1 MEQSEITP
9 FDWERIFMD
18 GHPAGFLL
26 EIVFRAVIIFLVVL
40 VSLRITGKRGVKQLS
55 LFELVFILT
64 LGSAGGDVIFN
75 SHVPMVPVLVTF
87 VSIVSIYFVVVYLTA
102 RNESME
108 RWLEGEPMC
117 VIEDGHFVL
126 SVIERENFSPEEICM
141 ELRLRSVAHLG
152 QVSSAILETS
162 GELSVFFYPDDK
174 VRPGMPTL
182 PWEREPLEETEPGI
196 DYSCARC
203 GETKR
208 AEKAEKYQCDRCEHR
223 RCMRAKTG
231 IRRD

>member
-1 MEQSEITP
+1 MEQSDITP

-26 EIVFRAVIIFLVVL
+26 EIVFRAVIIFVIVL

-64 LGSAGGDVIFN
+64 LGSAGGDVIFY
-75 SHVPMVPVLVTF
+75 SDVPLVPVLVTF
-87 VSIVSIYFVVVYLTA
+87 VTIVSIYFVIVYLTA
-102 RNESME
+102 RNERVE
-108 RWLEGEPMC
+108 RWMEGESLC
-117 VIEDGHFVL
+117 VIEGGHFVL

-141 ELRLRSVAHLG
+141 ELRLRSVEHLG
-152 QVSSAILETS
+152 QVNSAILETS
-162 GELSVFFYPDDK
+162 GELSVFFFPDEK

-182 PWEREPLEETEPGI
+182 PWEREPLKETEAGVY
-196 DYSCARC
+196 YSCARC
-203 GETKR
+203 GETKQAER
-208 AEKAEKYQCDRCEHR
+208 AEKYKCQRCEHR
-223 RCMRAKTG
+223 RCMKAKTG